1 MEGTSAPRL
10 ESRTRP
16 TSTHRWLAL
25 RPVEVRSRLFAIWL
39 ERLVLKMAKH
49 IEIGLGRGVLLLI
62 PDNHVVGHDA
72 F

>member
-1 MEGTSAPRL
+1 VEGTSAPRL

-16 TSTHRWLAL
+16 TSTHRWLAR
-25 RPVEVRSRLFAIWL
+25 RPVEELSRLFAIWL
-39 ERLVLKMAKH
+39 ERLVLKMRRH
-49 IEIGLGRGVLLLI
+49 IEIGLGRGVLLLA